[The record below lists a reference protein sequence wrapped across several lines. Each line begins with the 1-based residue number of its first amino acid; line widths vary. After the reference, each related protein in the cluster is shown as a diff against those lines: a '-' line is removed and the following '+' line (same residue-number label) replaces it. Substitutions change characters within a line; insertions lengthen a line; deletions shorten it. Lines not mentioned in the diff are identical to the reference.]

1 MEEALRAK
9 LLATAALTA
18 LVGTRVD
25 WGVRSQGATLP
36 AVVLH
41 LSADVPTM
49 NLDKP
54 GAWSSARVAIDCWGR
69 THKAARDVA
78 NVIAR
83 PAGEGGLAGLRD
95 VLSTIKFRTWV
106 LGRDSDSDT
115 DAQAV
120 IHRTRLDLRVWY
132 QL

>member
-1 MEEALRAK
+1 
-9 LLATAALTA
+9 
-18 LVGTRVD
+18 
-25 WGVRSQGATLP
+25 
-36 AVVLH
+36 
-41 LSADVPTM
+41 
-49 NLDKP
+49 
-54 GAWSSARVAIDCWGR
+54 
-69 THKAARDVA
+69 
-78 NVIAR
+78 VIAR
-83 PAGEGGLAGLRD
+83 PAGEGGLHGLRD